1 MEPKIKFSDILRD
14 DFDKNSIKMTK
25 LKPPKRKSTQF
36 AFTLE
41 NVLTVEECKQLI
53 DGSEQSGYT
62 EALIN
67 IGPNEAILV
76 PDYRKGSRFMTD
88 DKLFV
93 SKLWSRICDQI
104 PDTYKSCKACGLNE
118 RLRFLRYD
126 SGDFFKPHC
135 DGCYSRP
142 DGSELSLITI
152 QIYLNEGFRGG
163 ETTFLSESTDDRLG
177 VVPKTGM
184 ILVFDQSLYHSG
196 SKLIDGQKYTIRT
209 DVMFKNYKI

>member
-93 SKLWSRICDQI
+93 SKLWSRICDRI
-104 PDTYKSCKACGLNE
+104 PDTFKSYKVCGLNE

-126 SGDFFKPHC
+126 PGDFFKPHC
-135 DGCYSRP
+135 DACYSRP

-152 QIYLNEGFRGG
+152 QIYLNEGFSGG
-163 ETTFLSESTDDRLG
+163 ETTFLNKSTDDRLG

-184 ILVFDQSLYHSG
+184 ILVFDQSLYHEG
-196 SKLIDGQKYTIRT
+196 SEVIDGRKYTIRT
-209 DVMFKNYKI
+209 EVMFKT

>member
-14 DFDKNSIKMTK
+14 DFDKNSIKKTK
-25 LKPPKRKSTQF
+25 LNPPNSESRQL

-41 NVLTVEECKQLI
+41 NVLTAEECKQLI
-53 DGSEQSGYT
+53 DGAEQSGYT
-62 EALIN
+62 EALLN
-67 IGPNEAILV
+67 IGVNQEIL
-76 PDYRKGSRFMTD
+76 DTRYRKSSRFMTD
-88 DKLFV
+88 DKEFV

-104 PDTYKSCKACGLNE
+104 PGTFKSHKVCGLNE

-184 ILVFDQSLYHSG
+184 ILVFDQSLYHEG
-196 SKLIDGQKYTIRT
+196 SKLIDGRKYTIRT